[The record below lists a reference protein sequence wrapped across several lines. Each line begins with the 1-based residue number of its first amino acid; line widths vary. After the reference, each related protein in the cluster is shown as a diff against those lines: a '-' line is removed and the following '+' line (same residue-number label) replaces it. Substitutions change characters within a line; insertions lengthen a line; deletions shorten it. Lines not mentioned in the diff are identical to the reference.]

1 MKQMFRPVMAL
12 WLLLPA
18 VDGWAVE
25 ETAPQVRV
33 TPVTVTRVSA
43 RDLEVWETSVG
54 QLHARTAPTVAAEV
68 GGRIII
74 IHADVGDP
82 VKKGQPLV
90 GLEKADFQ
98 LEEQAAEAD
107 VQRLQALIHA
117 QRLKVK
123 RLRKLVKNKSSSQ
136 SALDDADAQ
145 RGALRAQLL
154 SSRVRLQ
161 QAQRNIQKT
170 DIVSPVEGRVDQRL
184 VSVGDYVKT
193 GTALFHV
200 TSPKK
205 LRVRLP
211 FPESL
216 GRKLRVGLPS
226 RLTSPVA
233 PDLTVQGKITEIR
246 PVITIANRAI
256 EVIVDVENPGPW
268 EPGASVTG
276 RIRIEQRSGALMLP
290 ETSVVKRPA
299 GEVVYLLQQ
308 DRVQQRRVQTGLRI
322 DGEIEIVSGLDAGD
336 ELVLDGAGFLTDGA
350 RVEVVKP

>member
-1 MKQMFRPVMAL
+1 MAL
-12 WLLLPA
+12 SLSLLSLTGRAAEDNP
-18 VDGWAVE
+18 
-25 ETAPQVRV
+25 PQVRV
-33 TPVTVTRVSA
+33 TPVTTTRVTV
-43 RDLEVWETSVG
+43 RDLEVWESSVG

-68 GGRIII
+68 GGRIVT
-74 IHADVGDP
+74 IHSDVGDQ

-98 LEEQAAEAD
+98 LEQQAAEAD
-107 VQRLQALIHA
+107 VQRLQALIRA
-117 QRLKVK
+117 QRLKVE

-145 RGALRAQLL
+145 LGALRAQLL

-161 QAQRNIQKT
+161 QARRNIEKT

-200 TSPKK
+200 TSPKQ

-216 GRKLRVGLPS
+216 GAKLRVGLPS
-226 RLTSPVA
+226 RLTSPLA
-233 PDLTVQGKITEIR
+233 PGLTVRGKITEIR
-246 PVITIANRAI
+246 PVITVANRAV

-276 RIRIEQRSGALMLP
+276 QVRVEQRRGALMLP
-290 ETSVVKRPA
+290 EVSVVKRPL

-308 DRVQQRRVQTGLRI
+308 DRVQQRQVHTGLRI
-322 DGEIEIVSGLDAGD
+322 DGEIEVVDGLEAG
-336 ELVLDGAGFLTDGA
+336 EEVVVDGAGFLTDGA
-350 RVEVVKP
+350 RVEVVRP